1 LQAAI
6 TNRIDGLNPSQQLAL
21 KVASVIGRIFSLRV
35 LEAVHPIEADRQ
47 ALPDYME
54 SLTRLSLTLIES
66 EAPDLAYI
74 FKHAVTQEVAYNLML
89 YSQRRQLHQA
99 VAEWIEQSNERNLE
113 SYYPLLAHHWTQAA
127 EAHDA
132 ARNEHAIRKAVE
144 YLEKA
149 GEQAMQNYSNKEAI
163 QFFSTVLEWDAKL
176 PKPEGRDALRRH
188 QLRSARWHSSLG
200 LAYYGLGLLPDCN
213 QHVREALIL
222 LGNPI
227 PTKSAQ
233 FGLGLFPQIIRQ
245 MWHWYFPKRYIGSVK
260 DADREVAI
268 EVARLYELMSRIYFY
283 SNETLPIMYTV
294 LRFLNEAE
302 KVGTSPELASAYSNM
317 GALAGIAQLHKLAET
332 YVSRGLAVAETV
344 NQPSNLITV
353 SVVTS
358 AYKITVGKWDE
369 VRERVEEAKAICEQL
384 GDYRQWGDCTA
395 MLGESALI
403 SGDLQYAGKIQKV
416 LLDDARRRRSPLHQ
430 CWGLLGVARNN
441 IRMSHEADAIPML
454 EEALEILKETPNLAS
469 SIETN
474 SQLALAHCRLG
485 QDEAAL
491 TYIKHVLDLSAN
503 ISPTVY
509 SMNIG
514 FAAVADACFE
524 LWEKAL
530 RAQPVIDSEQYK
542 LLSEKAIKPLRA
554 FQGVFPIGQP
564 VTPYYQGWYE
574 WLTGKQEA
582 ALKSWNKGLEAAQK
596 FNMPYE
602 EGLLRVKL
610 GARVKDDSQK
620 LHFERAIQI
629 FENMGAV
636 YELKLAKSEAR
647 KAGF

>member
-1 LQAAI
+1 LQDPLRFSNFEDLTLPDTLQAAI
-6 TNRIDGLNPSQQLAL
+6 TNRIDGLNPSQQLTL
-21 KVASVIGRIFSLRV
+21 KVASVIGRIFSYRV

-47 ALPDYME
+47 ALPNYME
-54 SLTRLSLTLIES
+54 TLTRLSLTLVES
-66 EAPDLAYI
+66 EEPDLAYI

-99 VAEWIEQSNERNLE
+99 VAEWIEHSNERNLE

-132 ARNEHAIRKAVE
+132 ARNELAIRKAVE

-149 GEQAMQNYSNKEAI
+149 GEQAMQNYANKEAI
-163 QFFSTVLEWDAKL
+163 QFLSTALEWDAKL
-176 PKPEGRDALRRH
+176 PQPEGRDALRRH
-188 QLRSARWHSSLG
+188 QLRRARWHGRLG

-245 MWHWYFPKRYIGSVK
+245 VFHRYFPTRYIGSVK
-260 DADREVAI
+260 GDEREIAL

-302 KVGTSPELASAYSNM
+302 KAGTSPELASAYSNM
-317 GALAGIAQLHKLAET
+317 GVLAGFAQLHNLAET
-332 YVSRGLAVAETV
+332 YVSRGLAVAEEV

-358 AYKITVGKWDE
+358 AYKITVGKWSE

-403 SGDLQYAGKIQKV
+403 SGDLQYAVKIE
-416 LLDDARRRRSPLHQ
+416 S
-430 CWGLLGVARNN
+430 
-441 IRMSHEADAIPML
+441 
-454 EEALEILKETPNLAS
+454 LA
-469 SIETN
+469 
-474 SQLALAHCRLG
+474 
-485 QDEAAL
+485 
-491 TYIKHVLDLSAN
+491 
-503 ISPTVY
+503 
-509 SMNIG
+509 
-514 FAAVADACFE
+514 
-524 LWEKAL
+524 
-530 RAQPVIDSEQYK
+530 
-542 LLSEKAIKPLRA
+542 
-554 FQGVFPIGQP
+554 
-564 VTPYYQGWYE
+564 
-574 WLTGKQEA
+574 
-582 ALKSWNKGLEAAQK
+582 
-596 FNMPYE
+596 
-602 EGLLRVKL
+602 
-610 GARVKDDSQK
+610 
-620 LHFERAIQI
+620 
-629 FENMGAV
+629 
-636 YELKLAKSEAR
+636 
-647 KAGF
+647 